1 MTNIGERI
9 GNIFYQ
15 RHARIS
21 NDRKVIGLEPRIG
34 NGSRNFFSVLI
45 NTRIKC
51 NFDISSSDRQTRIFL
66 RALSDS
72 PLCGNDP
79 RPFSN
84 RALTAISPGLGT
96 SLVTIFLEI
105 SQDSREMRVNFSSNF
120 HSTVFFRSI
129 RKVVSSS
136 TYSSQIS
143 TYTLRFQSH
152 PFILKES
159 KGSNFTKCLRFSS
172 EELWMKRY
180 CSIFNLRIS
189 HTIEISF
196 SIARKIKYRA
206 ERDRQR

>member
-21 NDRKVIGLEPRIG
+21 NDRKVIGLDPRIG

-120 HSTVFFRSI
+120 HSTKSILTFDTKSCFFFH
-129 RKVVSSS
+129 
-136 TYSSQIS
+136 
-143 TYTLRFQSH
+143 LF
-152 PFILKES
+152 
-159 KGSNFTKCLRFSS
+159 FTD
-172 EELWMKRY
+172 
-180 CSIFNLRIS
+180 FNVHS
-189 HTIEISF
+189 PF
-196 SIARKIKYRA
+196 SIASLHFKGI
-206 ERDRQR
+206 